1 MPDGIIPAVTSL
13 RNRFRPQAASIREV
27 TAAELAAQRRAA
39 ASDPGADADEPEPV
53 TEGARR

>member
-27 TAAELAAQRRAA
+27 TAAELAEQRRTETEAV
-39 ASDPGADADEPEPV
+39 DEDHEPV